1 MIEQF
6 LQQAIEQEIKRV
18 TEEEIEAAK
27 KRIDERKAQVIAG
40 VILYVQK
47 QMIVERLEQQIVIT
61 VKTQDH

>member
-1 MIEQF
+1 MIEEF

-40 VILYVQK
+40 VVLYVQK
-47 QMIVERLEQQIVIT
+47 QVTVERMGEQIIIT
-61 VKTQDH
+61 AKTQNP